1 MKNLWNAKEAAKA
14 KDKLDLLVYSS
25 RLIGSEPK
33 LCVWGGGN
41 TSTKTVEKDY
51 RGLMRRVLRIKGSG
65 SDLKVSTRKDYP
77 PVALDDLL
85 DIFKRE
91 QMTDEEMVDYVTHCL
106 LDPKAPRPSI
116 EVLLH
121 AFVDQPD
128 IHHTH
133 ADAILSITNTKNGKK
148 IAKKIFRDELLWV
161 PYVKPGFILAKR
173 VGEAYRKNPDVKGVI
188 LEKHG
193 LITWGTDAKTSYA
206 LTIEMVSRAERY
218 LAAARRRKK
227 YWSAQIHKTLS
238 AADKKSWLMRNLP
251 VIRQA
256 VSKNQKA
263 ILYFSDSPAVMEFV
277 NSKDAV
283 RVSQIGPATPDHM
296 LRTRRIPLYV
306 IPARFRRGSDSRQKH
321 AGMTDQKGAR
331 RLLSQ
336 IENYAKSHARYFERY
351 KPLLPPGPYA
361 KMLDPYPKVILI
373 PGIGMVTTGS
383 DLKNAKIVAEIYEH
397 SISVMTHAS
406 VIDHYES
413 LSEKLAFEMD
423 YWPME
428 LYKLSL
434 APAGAEF
441 SRQIGLVT
449 GAGRGIGTAIAHKLA
464 ALGAHVFLADL
475 NQKAVEEAAA
485 RINEKVKSQKAFA
498 LRMDVTNPG
507 SVRKVF
513 EEIVLKTG
521 GLDFLISN
529 AGFGHVSPIE
539 NLKLE
544 DWEKSLAV
552 NATGHFLVARE
563 TIRLMKQQGMGG
575 NIVFIASKNVLAPGK
590 DFGAYSAAKAA
601 EVQLA
606 RILAIENGEAKIRV
620 NMINP
625 DGVFENSG
633 FWEKIAPN
641 RAKTYGIPAGK
652 LAGFYQ
658 NRNLMKTEVLPDDVA
673 EAAVFFLSG
682 KSSKTTGCILTV
694 DGGVKEAFPR

>member
-1 MKNLWNAKEAAKA
+1 MKSLWNAKEAAKA

-51 RGLMRRVLRIKGSG
+51 RGVMRRVLRIKGSG

-85 DIFKRE
+85 DIFKCDK
-91 QMTDEEMVDYVTHCL
+91 MTDEEMVDYVTHCL

-133 ADAILSITNTKNGKK
+133 ADAILSITNTKNGKR
-148 IAKKIFRDELLWV
+148 IARKIFGDELLWI
-161 PYVKPGFILAKR
+161 PYVKPGFTLAKW

-193 LITWGTDAKTSYA
+193 LITWGADSKTSYD
-206 LTIEMVSRAERY
+206 LTIQMVSRAERF
-218 LAAARRRKK
+218 LARARRKK
-227 YWSAQIHKTLS
+227 KWSKPAHQSLT
-238 AADKKSWLMRNLP
+238 AAEKKVWLLQNLP
-251 VIRQA
+251 IIRQA
-256 VSKNQKA
+256 VSANQKA
-263 ILYFSDSPAVMEFV
+263 VLHFTDSPAVMEFV
-277 NSKDAV
+277 NARDTS
-283 RVSQIGPATPDHM
+283 RLSQIGPATPDHM
-296 LRTRRIPLYV
+296 LRTRRIPLMLRH
-306 IPARFRRGSDSRQKH
+306 PEADRPKDLKRRSFAALR
-321 AGMTDQKGAR
+321 MT
-331 RLLSQ
+331 SQ
-336 IENYAKSHARYFERY
+336 IEGYAKAHARYFD
-351 KPLLPPGPYA
+351 KFKNLLPPGSFA

-383 DLKNAKIVAEIYEH
+383 NLKNAEIVAEIYEH
-397 SISVMTHAS
+397 SISVMINAS
-406 VIDHYES
+406 TIDRYDS
-413 LSEKLAFEMD
+413 LSGKLAFEMD

-434 APAGAEF
+434 APAEAEF
-441 SRQIGLVT
+441 SRHIGLVT
-449 GAGRGIGTAIAHKLA
+449 GAGRGIGTSIAGRMA

-485 RINEKVKSQKAFA
+485 HINEKVKAKRAFA
-498 LRMDVTNPG
+498 LRMDVTDPK
-507 SVRKVF
+507 SVQKSF
-513 EEIVLKTG
+513 EEIILKTG
-521 GLDFLISN
+521 GLDFIVSN

-563 TIRLMKQQGMGG
+563 AVRLMKRQGLGG

-606 RILAIENGEAKIRV
+606 RILAIENGESNIRV

-633 FWEKIAPN
+633 FWETIAPN
-641 RAKTYGIPAGK
+641 RAKTYGIKPEK
-652 LAGFYQ
+652 LSSFYQ
-658 NRNLMKTEVLPDDVA
+658 NRNLMKTAVLPEDVA
-673 EAAVFFLSG
+673 EAAAFLLSR